1 MPILQ
6 VELLAGRT
14 PEVKE
19 ALAVKLTEA
28 VVETLQVP
36 PERVRVLL
44 HEVEGEHWFVA
55 GRPLDSPHTATAL
68 TEDTESGREA

>member
-1 MPILQ
+1 MPILR

-14 PEVKE
+14 SEVKE
-19 ALAVKLTEA
+19 ALAEKLTEA

-44 HEVEGEHWFVA
+44 HEVEREHWFVA
-55 GRPLDSPHTATAL
+55 GRPAD
-68 TEDTESGREA
+68 GRAGLVNQG